1 MKLRWARYNERE
13 VTYQRSVAVRVYS
26 LLMTYPATLH
36 YFFRQLYSK
45 AVDVSTYL
53 ILDGT
58 KSGAANRTIGAA
70 IDPAGNVV

>member
-1 MKLRWARYNERE
+1 MLRMLTVME
-13 VTYQRSVAVRVYS
+13 
-26 LLMTYPATLH
+26 LLMLAAALLLTAKDVCDKRLH
-36 YFFRQLYSK
+36 NSALQFLRQLDSK